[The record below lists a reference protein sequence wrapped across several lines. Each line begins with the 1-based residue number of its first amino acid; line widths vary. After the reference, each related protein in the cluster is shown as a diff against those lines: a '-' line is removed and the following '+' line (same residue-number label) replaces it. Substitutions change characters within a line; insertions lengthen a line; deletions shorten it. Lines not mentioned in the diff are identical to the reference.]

1 MIFASDKGRMCNNI
15 FCHYPP
21 CILSQLEE
29 FKEVREVKAICFMA
43 KYTTQKAIGYNF

>member
-1 MIFASDKGRMCNNI
+1 MIFASYKGRMCNNI

-29 FKEVREVKAICFMA
+29 FKLQYVANLMGV
-43 KYTTQKAIGYNF
+43 

>member
-21 CILSQLEE
+21 CILSQLKE
-29 FKEVREVKAICFMA
+29 FKLHCVANLMDV
-43 KYTTQKAIGYNF
+43 